1 MIRNFRVYDLSLVF
15 YRRCLV
21 QPLMHPEKGQ
31 LRRASLSISN
41 NLAEGWGRRSAAD
54 RRHFFDIAFGSLRES
69 QNIIRAAVLKDPELL
84 CLADQLGGGVYC
96 LCYLKL

>member
-69 QNIIRAAVLKDPELL
+69 QNIIRAAALKDPELL
-84 CLADQLGGGVYC
+84 HLADRLGGGVYR
-96 LCYLKL
+96 LCYPKL